1 MSVLKNIRRK
11 KNSVLEFNTI
21 KSNNIMPL
29 FKILHGNIS
38 IYVIYDSFKLIL
50 YFSPLFLLIKP

>member
-11 KNSVLEFNTI
+11 KNSVLECNTI

-29 FKILHGNIS
+29 FKILRGNIS

-50 YFSPLFLLIKP
+50 YFSTLFLLIKP